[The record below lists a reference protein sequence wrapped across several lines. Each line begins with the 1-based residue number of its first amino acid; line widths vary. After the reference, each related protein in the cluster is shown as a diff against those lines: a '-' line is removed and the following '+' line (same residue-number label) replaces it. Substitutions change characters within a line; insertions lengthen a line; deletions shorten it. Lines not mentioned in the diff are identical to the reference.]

1 MFVLVGPAPLAWR
14 GIGGQIAFLEESRMQ
29 IGAGLIWIALLP
41 LADQATAKPNAV
53 PVFNVAPSCLEAREY
68 AGSNRNLTYQG
79 CMKDENEAH
88 AELVRKWAHFKEGDR
103 RDCVAQGAA
112 PMPSYVEILTC
123 LEMSD
128 EAGALYNPDGTAR
141 AKPDRATQGLSGPNL
156 PAPSGDLPGPAA
168 PPGSDGIPKPEDV
181 APAPKA
187 VE

>member
-1 MFVLVGPAPLAWR
+1 MKRLV
-14 GIGGQIAFLEESRMQ
+14 
-29 IGAGLIWIALLP
+29 AGLIWIALLP
-41 LADQATAKPNAV
+41 LADLAMAKPDAV

-68 AGSNRNLTYQG
+68 AGDNRNLTYQG
-79 CMKDENEAH
+79 CMKDENEAR

-141 AKPDRATQGLSGPNL
+141 AKPNRATQGLSGPNL
-156 PAPSGDLPGPAA
+156 PTPPGDSSAPA
-168 PPGSDGIPKPEDV
+168 PPLGSGSVPKPED
-181 APAPKA
+181 APPAPKA